1 MTSEPSSSPTTSGQA
16 VCYRHPDRPTGL
28 ACSNCGR
35 PICGRCAVP
44 GTVGQFC
51 PECASERGRQRII
64 PARQPAAASL
74 RRMAPTTFLLLA
86 ATIGVFL
93 ITRVSPDLRGD
104 VAFEL
109 AQVNARV
116 ATGEWYRI
124 FSPVLVHANITH
136 ILFNMWAL
144 YQLGPA
150 VERRVGALSY
160 LGLYLAAAGW
170 GGAFAFQ
177 FGGLGDVLV
186 GASGAI
192 FGLFGLWLHSAFR
205 LRDTAFGRNLLSS
218 LGFTLLLNAALPF
231 LIPGISWQGHLGGLV
246 AGIVIGELW
255 SRVRDPRRRALV
267 PVGMAVLAVLAVAL

>member
-1 MTSEPSSSPTTSGQA
+1 
-16 VCYRHPDRPTGL
+16 
-28 ACSNCGR
+28 
-35 PICGRCAVP
+35 
-44 GTVGQFC
+44 
-51 PECASERGRQRII
+51 
-64 PARQPAAASL
+64 
-74 RRMAPTTFLLLA
+74 MAPTTFVLLA

-93 ITRVSPDLRGD
+93 IKQVFSDMDARLTIQ
-104 VAFEL
+104 L
-109 AQVNARV
+109 AQINGLV
-116 ATGEWYRI
+116 ASGEWYRI
-124 FSPVLVHANITH
+124 FTPVLLHANITH

-150 VERRVGALSY
+150 VERRVGVLSY
-160 LGLYLAAAGW
+160 LGLYLAAAGC
-170 GGAFAFQ
+170 GGAFAFR
-177 FGGLGDVLV
+177 LGNPQDVLI

-255 SRVRDPRRRALV
+255 SRVRDSHRRALV
-267 PVGMAVLAVLAVAL
+267 PVAVAVLAVLAVAL